1 MEIIQYYLSG
11 IEQQFK
17 TGIAREH
24 AYRPDLRALLENLAP
39 NIIVTN
45 EPARIDCGAP
55 DFILTTKKHIPLGYI
70 EAKDISKDLHSK
82 NYKEQFD
89 RYKASLSNLIITDYL
104 NFQRFVDG
112 ELVAEVRIADV
123 QGNAIKPLPE
133 NFEAFERLIKD
144 FTTYLG
150 QTINSASKLSK
161 MMAGKAKLLANV
173 IEQAVSSDEDKEA
186 DSTLKQQMKAFREI
200 LITDI
205 KANEFADVYAQT
217 VAYGMFA
224 ARLHDETLDD
234 FSRQE
239 AAELIPKS
247 NPFLRSLFG
256 YIAGPDLDDRIKWLV
271 DALADIF
278 RATNVAEL
286 LKDFGK
292 STQRNDPFLHFYETF
307 LAEYDK
313 KLRKARGVWYTPEP
327 VVDFIVRAVDDILK
341 TDFGLKDGLAD
352 NSKTTIVEKV
362 PVVKGRGKTRGTR
375 YVDKE
380 KEVHKVQILDP
391 ACGTG
396 TFLAAVIKH
405 IHQKYTGQQGIWE
418 SYVKQ
423 HLIPRLHGF
432 EILMASYAMAHLKL
446 EMLLRE
452 TGFTEENNQ
461 RLKIYLTNSLEEY
474 HPDTGTL
481 FADWLAKEASEADHI
496 KRDAP
501 VMVVMGNPPY
511 SGHSSNKGEWIEEL
525 IKDYKQEPGGGK
537 LKEKNPKWLN
547 DDYVKF
553 IRYGQHFVEKNS
565 EGVLAYINNHS
576 FLDNPTFRG
585 MRWHLLKTFDKI
597 YIIDLHGNSKKK
609 ETCPDGSPDKN
620 VFDIQQGVSI
630 NVFVKTGKKE
640 KDKLGDVFHC
650 DVYGERKQKYQ
661 FLWDN
666 GLASINF
673 DSLRLI
679 KPQYYFVK
687 KDYKAQVAYEKGFSL
702 VDFFPVN
709 SLGIA
714 TARDKFCI
722 EYTKDG
728 LKLKLNNF
736 LDMEIEDAR
745 LVYGLGK
752 DVRDWSVKGA
762 KDDLVASGVDFV
774 NRIVKLDYRPFDK
787 RFTYYT
793 GNSRGFHCMPR
804 NKVMCNFFG
813 FGNLGLS
820 FNRQIEE
827 ARSFTDV
834 FIFGDMIQ
842 LHSLSIKEANS
853 VAPLYLYAE
862 NSHGDEQLNN
872 KIVNINR
879 TQIDEFIK
887 RLHLN
892 FEEEKLTSHTAFSPI
907 DLLDYIYA
915 VLYSLNYREK
925 YKEFLKTDYP
935 RIPYP
940 TNKDNF
946 WQLVK
951 LGGELRQLHLM
962 ESDKLGNYITQYPVS
977 GDNVVT
983 RPIGKNDFEITDSKS
998 RTGRVWIN
1006 GIQYFDS
1013 VPELAWNFYIGGYQP
1028 AQKWLK
1034 DRKGR
1039 TLDVDDIF
1047 HYQKI
1052 IVALSE
1058 TDRVMHEIDKV
1069 LVI

>member
-24 AYRPDLRALLENLAP
+24 AYRPDLRVLLENLAP

-123 QGNAIKPLPE
+123 QGNAIKSLPE

-481 FADWLAKEASEADHI
+481 FADWLAKEAGEADHI

-553 IRYGQHFVEKNS
+553 IRYGQHFVEKNG

-630 NVFVKTGKKE
+630 NVFVKTGKKAE
-640 KDKLGDVFHC
+640 NELGEVLHC
-650 DVYGERKQKYQ
+650 DVYGERKAKYEFLWSSDLKSACLSNLKLPKPQ
-661 FLWDN
+661 FL
-666 GLASINF
+666 
-673 DSLRLI
+673 
-679 KPQYYFVK
+679 FVK
-687 KDYKAQVAYEKGFSL
+687 RDYELQKEYESF
-702 VDFFPVN
+702 VTINEIFPVN
-709 SLGIA
+709 VLGFQSH
-714 TARDKFCI
+714 RDKFAI
-722 EYTKDG
+722 DFDRKAIVSRMNDMRDTTIS
-728 LKLKLNNF
+728 
-736 LDMEIEDAR
+736 DMEISAKYSITDN
-745 LVYGLGK
+745 
-752 DVRDWSVKGA
+752 RDWKIDVARKA
-762 KDDLVASGVDFV
+762 LQINDDMGRFL
-774 NRIVKLDYRPFDK
+774 IQCDYRPFDK
-787 RFTYYT
+787 RYCYFDEAAMDYPRRELKDNFLNRKNICLNTVRQT
-793 GNSRGFHCMPR
+793 KGNAWHHAIVADKPTP
-804 NKVMCNFFG
+804 
-813 FGNLGLS
+813 
-820 FNRQIEE
+820 
-827 ARSFTDV
+827 AV
-834 FIFGDMIQ
+834 FVE
-842 LHSLSIKEANS
+842 IKEGSS
-853 VAPLYLYAE
+853 VFPLYLYNDQAQDDLVNGDVRQANLSQAVINKFSQILGLIFVVE
-862 NSHGDEQLNN
+862 EGDGESHFSSIDVFDYVYTVLNSSTYQ
-872 KIVNINR
+872 
-879 TQIDEFIK
+879 
-887 RLHLN
+887 
-892 FEEEKLTSHTAFSPI
+892 S
-907 DLLDYIYA
+907 
-915 VLYSLNYREK
+915 K
-925 YKEFLKTDYP
+925 YFEFLKSDFP

-1006 GIQYFDS
+1006 DIQYFDS